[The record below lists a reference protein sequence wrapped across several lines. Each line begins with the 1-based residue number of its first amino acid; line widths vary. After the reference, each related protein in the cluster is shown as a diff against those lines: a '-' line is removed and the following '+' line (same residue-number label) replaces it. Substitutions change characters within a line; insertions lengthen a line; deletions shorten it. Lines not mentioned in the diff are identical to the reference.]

1 MKVESHE
8 VENREKAEL
17 INKRNVTLSKKI
29 NKRQSLVNITQ
40 TTQKL
45 KIRKDKDE
53 RNMTDMKEFFLKII
67 CN

>member
-53 RNMTDMKEFFLKII
+53 GNMTDMKEFFFKII

>member
-53 RNMTDMKEFFLKII
+53 GNMTDMKEFFLKII

>member
-1 MKVESHE
+1 M
-8 VENREKAEL
+8 L
-17 INKRNVTLSKKI
+17 LFLSKKI

-53 RNMTDMKEFFLKII
+53 GNMTDMKEFF
-67 CN
+67 